1 MILNNIYELRWKV
14 LPPAAGVAMI
24 GMAALALITA
34 PTEVVEGDVQRL
46 LYVHLPSALASY
58 FAFSVTAV
66 CSVLF
71 LLKRDFKWDS
81 AAQGAAIVG
90 LIFTLL
96 TLMTGSLWGKPIW
109 GVYWQWDPRI
119 TTTLILF
126 LIFSAYLIARKSTSL
141 DSDKS
146 ARFCSIY
153 AIIGF
158 LDIPLIHMSV
168 RWWRTLHPQPIIAK
182 LNPALPDEMLL
193 VTLFSILAVIL
204 VAAWFITLGIE
215 TELLSQRLLKLK
227 AIGKANISEKS

>member
-1 MILNNIYELRWKV
+1 V
-14 LPPAAGVAMI
+14 
-24 GMAALALITA
+24 
-34 PTEVVEGDVQRL
+34 
-46 LYVHLPSALASY
+46 
-58 FAFSVTAV
+58 
-66 CSVLF
+66 
-71 LLKRDFKWDS
+71 
-81 AAQGAAIVG
+81 
-90 LIFTLL
+90 
-96 TLMTGSLWGKPIW
+96 TGSLWGKPIW

-119 TTTLILF
+119 TTTLVLF

-141 DSDKS
+141 DGDKL

-182 LNPALPDEMLL
+182 FNPALPDEMLL
-193 VTLFSILAVIL
+193 VTLFSVLAVIL

-227 AIGKANISEKS
+227 AITKANISEKS

>member
-1 MILNNIYELRWKV
+1 MILNNIYGLRWKI
-14 LPPAAGVAMI
+14 LPPAAGISMI
-24 GMAALALITA
+24 GMAALALVTA
-34 PTEVVEGDVQRL
+34 PTELIEGDVQRL

-81 AAQGAAIVG
+81 AAQGAALVG

-96 TLMTGSLWGKPIW
+96 TLVTGSLWGKPIW

-141 DSDKS
+141 DSDKL

-182 LNPALPDEMLL
+182 FNPALPDEMLL

-227 AIGKANISEKS
+227 AIAKANISEKS

>member
-1 MILNNIYELRWKV
+1 MILNNIYGLRWKV

-34 PTEVVEGDVQRL
+34 PTEVIEGDVQRL

-58 FAFSVTAV
+58 FAFTVTAV

-71 LLKRDFKWDS
+71 LLKRDFRWDS

-96 TLMTGSLWGKPIW
+96 TLITGSLWGKPIW

-146 ARFCSIY
+146 ARFCAIY

-182 LNPALPDEMLL
+182 LNPSLPDEMLL
-193 VTLFSILAVIL
+193 VTLFSVLAVIL
-204 VAAWFITLGIE
+204 VAAWFITLGVE

-227 AIGKANISEKS
+227 AIAKANISEKS

>member
-193 VTLFSILAVIL
+193 VTLVSVLAVIL

>member
-193 VTLFSILAVIL
+193 VTLVSVLAVIL

-227 AIGKANISEKS
+227 AIGKANISEK

>member
-1 MILNNIYELRWKV
+1 V
-14 LPPAAGVAMI
+14 
-24 GMAALALITA
+24 
-34 PTEVVEGDVQRL
+34 
-46 LYVHLPSALASY
+46 
-58 FAFSVTAV
+58 
-66 CSVLF
+66 
-71 LLKRDFKWDS
+71 
-81 AAQGAAIVG
+81 
-90 LIFTLL
+90 
-96 TLMTGSLWGKPIW
+96 TGSLWGKPIW
-109 GVYWQWDPRI
+109 GVYWQLDPRI

-141 DSDKS
+141 DSDKL

-182 LNPALPDEMLL
+182 FNPALPDEMLL

-227 AIGKANISEKS
+227 AIAKANISEKS